1 MSMAFFTLLAFLVL
15 MAAAIVGAWRTL
27 ESDSETSGAK
37 RGLLMFTVFG
47 GGFLALTLAI
57 ILTARGAC
65 ALLDC
70 RGYVESQQAAPP
82 AAQLPGAPP
91 GDAPAP

>member
-1 MSMAFFTLLAFLVL
+1 MASFTLLAFLVL
-15 MAAAIVGAWRTL
+15 MAIAIVGAWKAL
-27 ESDSETSGAK
+27 ESGTETGGAK

-65 ALLDC
+65 AVLDC
-70 RGYVESQQAAPP
+70 RGYVESQQAAQE
-82 AAQLPGAPP
+82 AAQSSVPP
-91 GDAPAP
+91 PSGTNNP